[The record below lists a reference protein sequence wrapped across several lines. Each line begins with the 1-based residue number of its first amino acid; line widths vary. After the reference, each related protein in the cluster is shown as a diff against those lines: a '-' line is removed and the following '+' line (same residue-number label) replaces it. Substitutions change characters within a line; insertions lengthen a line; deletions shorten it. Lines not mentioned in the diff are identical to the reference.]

1 MTIKT
6 VRTVN
11 SAKSRL
17 LTITVA
23 YAGGTIACIATGTIL
38 SDWLNRMG
46 YQTDPIFISETIW
59 LITIGGSSL
68 WVGGEE
74 VAHALGKRPEP
85 VWAKYVRNPI
95 PVYQQNTG
103 GFAGLFKSLFQ
114 PATHALGYTIQSAL
128 TGSKDVTDEPI
139 AHIQMEYIYQGV
151 ALNGQQ
157 FTFIEEEILK
167 YLRFAWNRRH
177 LQYPWSRR
185 KYNQTFSLSKR
196 KWEAMMEIFE
206 STPNVVFDRQ
216 AGTNRP
222 GSIKHPPLIN
232 LEKIRKY
239 RGVPLTK

>member
-6 VRTVN
+6 VRTIN
-11 SAKSRL
+11 SAKSKL

-23 YAGGTIACIATGTIL
+23 YTGGTVACIATGVIL
-38 SDWLNRMG
+38 SDWLNRWG
-46 YQTDPIFISETIW
+46 YNTDPVFISETIW
-59 LITIGGSSL
+59 LVTIGGSSL

-85 VWAKYVRNPI
+85 AWVKHVRSPI

-114 PATHALGYTIQSAL
+114 PITNTFEYAIESAF
-128 TGSKDVTDEPI
+128 TGPTDVSNEPVG
-139 AHIQMEYIYQGV
+139 HIQMEYIYQGI
-151 ALNGQQ
+151 ALNNQQ
-157 FTFIEEEILK
+157 FTFIEEELLK

-177 LQYPWSRR
+177 LQSPWSRR
-185 KYNQTFSLSKR
+185 QYNKTFNLSKR

-206 STPNVVFDRQ
+206 STPGVVFDRET
-216 AGTNRP
+216 GTNRP

-232 LEKIRKY
+232 LEKVRKH
-239 RGVPLTK
+239 RGVPLVK